1 MGMMK
6 IREEENSMIKFLI
19 DKFGGGAIIALL
31 LYSISISF
39 ITKGLYDDKSKLS
52 AQITQTEKQLQAE
65 RRLRRIDGEAYKKL
79 QAQKKQSESER
90 SAIANRLGE
99 LEEHEK
105 NIIDGVIPD
114 SIKRLLNNE

>member
-1 MGMMK
+1 MVVMV
-6 IREEENSMIKFLI
+6 IREVENSMIKILF

-52 AQITQTEKQLQAE
+52 AQITQKEEQLQAE

-105 NIIDGVIPD
+105 NIINGVIPD

>member
-6 IREEENSMIKFLI
+6 IREVENSMIKFLI